1 MVAKDCRLIRCNP
14 DRVLVPGMHSITNLI
29 SNQMMQNNQKPYSIF
44 SLFFVLLLLINA
56 DLKANNKLD
65 PVINRVLFSV
75 SKIDNRYYFEIP
87 DSLLGREMTVVTRLK
102 KAPAGI
108 GVDRQQYGG
117 EQENQQVWKWE
128 EHGQQIFI
136 RVIDYS
142 LKADSGST
150 MLLSVQ
156 NSSLNTILYAFEIKK
171 HDLVKHTV
179 TIDVTDFYNGDITAL
194 GISDT
199 LRKAYR
205 VSSLDP
211 SRSYI
216 DTIKG
221 FSTNLEVQT
230 IKTYKAQESPTD
242 KSNAS
247 ITFELNT
254 SMLLLPAIP
263 MKVRIFDHR
272 IGYMTQEQTEFGNG
286 DFPAHIVSYV
296 KRWRLEPKD
305 TAAYNRGELVEPKKQ
320 IIFYIDPAT
329 PKQWVP
335 YFIQGVNDWQKAF
348 EAAGFKD
355 AIIGRPAPTPGEDPG
370 FSTEDARYNVIRY
383 FASDQENAYGPAVT
397 DPRSGEILE
406 SHVGWYHNQI
416 KELHDW
422 YFIQTAAAN
431 PKARKVYYTNEEM
444 GDLIRYTV
452 SHEIGHTLGLPHN
465 WGASNAYKT
474 DSLRSKLFTDHH
486 GTSASVMD
494 YARFNYI
501 AQPGDGV
508 TQFNPQVGEYDLWAI
523 QWGYHWFAGK
533 SPQQESLILNRWT
546 IEKAKEPVF
555 FFGKEM
561 TFYDPRAQHEDLGDN
576 AMVAGRY
583 GIANLKQ
590 ILPNLAKWIFE
601 EGKEKDNLLDYYK
614 QILEQYSRYG
624 NHVVTYVGGV
634 YFTYKTYDQSGSAYE
649 FVSKPLQQSAVQFL
663 IKEIYTTPEW
673 LLDKKE
679 LAQIDNAL
687 ILNKI
692 QSIQYLNL
700 ASLLS
705 PDRAARMLDNE
716 LKQGEQAYTFR
727 ELLSD
732 LHKGLF
738 AGNNPDVFQRT
749 LQRGY
754 IEILKK
760 LIQENNKPVKY
771 LPYINDDRQGY
782 PGINISLSDI
792 KPLVLAELKYIMTQL
807 SATKTAIQKAHCDD
821 LKARIKSVITASKD

>member
-1 MVAKDCRLIRCNP
+1 MVLN
-14 DRVLVPGMHSITNLI
+14 S
-29 SNQMMQNNQKPYSIF
+29 QKPNYF
-44 SLFFVLLLLINA
+44 FTLCFVLLLLTTLDMNA
-56 DLKANNKLD
+56 IAQLKPGFKQA
-65 PVINRVLFSV
+65 LFFV
-75 SKIDNRYYFEIP
+75 SKIDNRFFFEIP
-87 DSLLGREMTVVTRLK
+87 DSVLGRVMTVVTRLE
-102 KAPAGI
+102 KAPVGI
-108 GVDRQQYGG
+108 SVEQQQYGG

-128 EHGQQIFI
+128 VHGQQIFI
-136 RVIDYS
+136 RVMDYS
-142 LKADSGST
+142 LKADPGSN
-150 MLLSVQ
+150 MLRSVQ
-156 NSSLNTILYAFEIKK
+156 NSLNTILFAFDIKK
-171 HDLVKHTV
+171 HDLIKLTT
-179 TIDVTDFYNGDITAL
+179 TIDVTDFYNGDIAAL

-199 LRKAYR
+199 LRKTYKISAM
-205 VSSLDP
+205 DP

-216 DTIKG
+216 DTIKS
-221 FSTNLEVQT
+221 FSTNVEVQT
-230 IKTYKAQESPTD
+230 VKTYKAQESPTD

-254 SMLLLPAIP
+254 SMLLLPKIP

-272 IGYMTQEQTEFGNG
+272 VGYMTQERTEFGNG
-286 DFPAHIVSYV
+286 DIPAHTVSYIR
-296 KRWRLEPKD
+296 RWRLEPKD
-305 TAAYNRGELVEPKKQ
+305 TSAYKRGELVEPKKQ
-320 IIFYIDPAT
+320 IVFYIDPAT

-348 EAAGFKD
+348 EAAGFKN
-355 AIIGRPAPTPGEDPG
+355 AIVGRPAPTPQEDPE
-370 FSTEDARYNVIRY
+370 FSTEDARYNVVRY

-444 GDLIRYTV
+444 GNLIRYTV

-465 WGASNAYKT
+465 WGASNAYST
-474 DSLRSKLFTDHH
+474 DSLRSKSFTDHH
-486 GTSASVMD
+486 GTSPSVMD
-494 YARFNYI
+494 YARFNYV

-508 TQFNPQVGEYDLWAI
+508 TQFNPQVGAYDLWAV
-523 QWGYHWFAGK
+523 QWGYSWFAGM
-533 SPQQESLILNRWT
+533 SPEQERVVLNQWT
-546 IEKAKEPVF
+546 KEKAKNPLF

-576 AMVAGRY
+576 AMVAGSY

-590 ILPNLAKWIFE
+590 ILPNISKWTFE
-601 EGKEKDNLLDYYK
+601 EGREEDNLLEYYK
-614 QILEQYSRYG
+614 QVLEQYFRYG

-634 YFTYKTYDQSGSAYE
+634 YFNYKTYDQTGMTFE
-649 FVSKPLQQSAVQFL
+649 FVGKNLQRSAVQFL
-663 IKEIYTTPEW
+663 IKEVYTTPKW
-673 LLDKKE
+673 LIDKKE
-679 LAQIDNAL
+679 LAEIDNAL

-700 ASLLS
+700 ANLLS
-705 PDRAARMLDNE
+705 PDRVARMLDNE
-716 LKQGEQAYTFR
+716 LKQGSQAYTFS

-738 AGNNPDVFQRT
+738 TDNHPDSFQRA

-754 IEILKK
+754 IEILRK

-782 PGINISLSDI
+782 PAINISLSDI
-792 KPLVLAELKYIMTQL
+792 KPQVLAELKYIAKQL
-807 SATKTAIQKAHCDD
+807 PTGSTPLQKYHHDD
-821 LKARIKSVITASKD
+821 LLARIKSILITSKD